1 MPDAAKLA
9 KAELKE
15 LDAQFDHVINED
27 KGTVVQFN
35 PDSLKVSLANQI
47 AAPQGAGDQS
57 GPQAQQF
64 VGAGSTKLAVTLYF
78 DVTAEFPQGLP
89 ETDDVRYLTK
99 RVAYFITPKGDPPNA
114 PKKYIPPAVRFTWG
128 SFQFDGIMESME
140 ETLELFSFEGRP
152 LRATVGVTISQ
163 QRITEF
169 KPVDLQSPAPP
180 ATRRGGNAPGTS
192 PLTEAPAG
200 SSLQSLAANQP
211 GLGTGVDWQSI
222 ASANGIE
229 NPRLLKPGQLID
241 MRPPSVQLG

>member
-27 KGTVVQFN
+27 KSTKVQFN

-89 ETDDVRYLTK
+89 ETDDVRNLTK

-152 LRATVGVTISQ
+152 LRATLG
-163 QRITEF
+163 IT
-169 KPVDLQSPAPP
+169 
-180 ATRRGGNAPGTS
+180 
-192 PLTEAPAG
+192 
-200 SSLQSLAANQP
+200 
-211 GLGTGVDWQSI
+211 
-222 ASANGIE
+222 
-229 NPRLLKPGQLID
+229 
-241 MRPPSVQLG
+241 